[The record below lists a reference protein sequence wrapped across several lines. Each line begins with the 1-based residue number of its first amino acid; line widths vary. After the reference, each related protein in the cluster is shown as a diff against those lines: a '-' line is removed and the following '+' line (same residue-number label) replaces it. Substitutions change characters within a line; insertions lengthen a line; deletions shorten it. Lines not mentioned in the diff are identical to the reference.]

1 MKQKIFDGV
10 IALVVLWSIYLL
22 VKWNIDNPVAT
33 SGWGNLKYFT
43 VQSNILMG
51 LVSLANCIR
60 GKEYPYLTFAGT
72 VSVALT
78 ALIVI
83 IFLGP
88 LFGFAI
94 MYVGFNLYMHAIVP
108 ALAIIRFIVFRTGDK
123 IEKNKIWT
131 GVIPMFVY
139 GIGYVANILINGL
152 SRYTDWYGFALF
164 GTWSIIPAFAII
176 LGITYMLSVLIRK
189 IGSSK
194 LGKEE

>member
-1 MKQKIFDGV
+1 
-10 IALVVLWSIYLL
+10 
-22 VKWNIDNPVAT
+22 
-33 SGWGNLKYFT
+33 
-43 VQSNILMG
+43 
-51 LVSLANCIR
+51 
-60 GKEYPYLTFAGT
+60 
-72 VSVALT
+72 
-78 ALIVI
+78 
-83 IFLGP
+83 
-88 LFGFAI
+88 